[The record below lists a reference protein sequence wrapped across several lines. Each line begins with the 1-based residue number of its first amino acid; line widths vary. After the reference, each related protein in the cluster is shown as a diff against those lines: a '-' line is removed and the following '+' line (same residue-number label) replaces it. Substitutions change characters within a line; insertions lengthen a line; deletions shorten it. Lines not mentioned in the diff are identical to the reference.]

1 MMFQYSVPYVLSL
14 MLILI
19 SSTSSFSTA
28 PAFFSSSASS
38 TSAFSSSSGND
49 APEVVDPAALEK
61 ARKTMTMFTNKYLER
76 TQTYLAS
83 DPSVARSV
91 VEGLALHKATLGK
104 PLCPCR
110 FYPNNDKEKAAKEG
124 YWNCP
129 CVPMRE
135 EKKCHCMLF
144 LTEDSQFRGDK
155 RTFEWTEDEEDED
168 GDDFEV
174 EF

>member
-1 MMFQYSVPYVLSL
+1 
-14 MLILI
+14 
-19 SSTSSFSTA
+19 
-28 PAFFSSSASS
+28 
-38 TSAFSSSSGND
+38 
-49 APEVVDPAALEK
+49 
-61 ARKTMTMFTNKYLER
+61 MTMFTNKYLSR
-76 TQTYLAS
+76 TDTYVAS
-83 DPSVARSV
+83 DPSVAQSV

-110 FYPNNDKEKAAKEG
+110 FYKDKPKAAKEG

-144 LTEDSQFRGDK
+144 LTEDSPFRGEG
-155 RTFEWTEDEEDED
+155 RAFEWTDEEEEMED
-168 GDDFEV
+168 GFEV